1 MTAVGQERPLIEV
14 QSLCKHYAGKAVL
27 QDVDLKIAP
36 GEVVALLGHNGAGKT
51 TLMKLI
57 LGLTRPTGGK
67 VRVAGVDPGDPAAIA
82 QRGRLGYLPENVA
95 FRGSMTGRELLRFY
109 AKLKRLPL
117 AYCDDLLDRV
127 GLGEAAGRK
136 VRTYSK
142 GMRQRLGLAQAI
154 LGEPELLLL
163 DEPTSGLDP
172 HLRQAFYDIVAELR
186 SAGVTTLISSH
197 ALSEIEA
204 RSDRLAIMKRGRLVA
219 CGALPELR
227 RAADLP
233 VRMRVSVAKGQAA
246 TLARSLDGSARLLKV
261 NDSTVDLACLGS
273 DKMAMVRRIA
283 ELENP
288 VLDLDIQPPD
298 LEDLY
303 AHYVGREEPR

>member
-1 MTAVGQERPLIEV
+1 MAKQKAHPLIELRAV
-14 QSLCKHYAGKAVL
+14 SKRYADKAVL
-27 QDVDLKIAP
+27 QAVDLTVAP

-51 TLMKLI
+51 TMMKLI
-57 LGLTRPTGGK
+57 LGLTRPSDGT

-82 QRGRLGYLPENVA
+82 QRGSLGYLPENVA
-95 FRGSMTGRELLRFY
+95 FRGAMTGRELLRFY
-109 AKLKRLPL
+109 ARLKRQPL
-117 AYCDDLLDRV
+117 GDCDGLLERV
-127 GLGEAAGRK
+127 GLAEAADRK

-142 GMRQRLGLAQAI
+142 GMRQRLGLAQAL
-154 LGEPELLLL
+154 LGTPDLLLL

-172 HLRQAFYDIVAELR
+172 HLRQAFYDIVGELR
-186 SAGVTTLISSH
+186 AAGVTTLISSH

-204 RSDRLAIMKRGRLVA
+204 RSDRLAIMKQGKLVA
-219 CGALPELR
+219 CGALPDLR
-227 RAADLP
+227 QAADLP
-233 VRMRVSVAKGQAA
+233 VRMKVSVAKGQAS
-246 TLARSLDGSARLLKV
+246 TLASALDGSARLLKV

-283 ELENP
+283 ELEQP